1 MSGPMKNVTRYG
13 SVLARGICVF
23 VALGIS
29 LAAAGCTPVSAKRSP
44 MLSPQEQVASSQTT
58 PAGKDLA
65 APLAPVEVTRATDS
79 IVDEILRRLPQQE
92 GKHAPVIMVDDEHF
106 TVQGIEPAEKE
117 QVIDR
122 LRRELN
128 RAANG
133 RLTFVGRYYVD
144 ILQQERELAQQTGK
158 ETTAGGLESV
168 DYRLTGSISMDI
180 SPSTQGG
187 EPFVFYQVSLK
198 MTKVAA
204 QATDGESLW
213 EGNYPIR
220 RFASFPKPAQP

>member
-29 LAAAGCTPVSAKRSP
+29 LAAAGCAPVSAKRSP
-44 MLSPQEQVASSQTT
+44 MLSPEEQVASSQTT
-58 PAGKDLA
+58 PAGKDLV
-65 APLAPVEVTRATDS
+65 APPAPVEVTRATDS
-79 IVDEILRRLPQQE
+79 IVDEILRRLPRQE
-92 GKHAPVIMVDDEHF
+92 GKRAPVIMVDDERF
-106 TVQGIEPAEKE
+106 AVQGIEPAEKE

-133 RLTFVGRYYVD
+133 RLTFVGRYYLD

-158 ETTAGGLESV
+158 EDTAGGSEPV
-168 DYRLTGSISMDI
+168 DYRLAGSISVGL
-180 SPSTQGG
+180 SPAAQGT
-187 EPFVFYQVSLK
+187 EPSSFYQVSLK
-198 MTKVAA
+198 MTKVVAE
-204 QATDGESLW
+204 ATDGESLW

-220 RFASFPKPAQP
+220 RFASLPQPARP

>member
-13 SVLARGICVF
+13 SVLARGISVL

-29 LAAAGCTPVSAKRSP
+29 LSAAGCAPVSAKRPST
-44 MLSPQEQVASSQTT
+44 LSPEEQLASSQTP
-58 PAGKDLA
+58 PAGEDLA
-65 APLAPVEVTRATDS
+65 APPAPVEVTQATGS

-92 GKHAPVIMVDDEHF
+92 GKPAPVIMVDDEHF

-133 RLTFVGRYYVD
+133 RLTFVDRHYMD
-144 ILQQERELAQQTGK
+144 ILQQEQELARQTGK
-158 ETTAGGLESV
+158 VGQAGALEPV
-168 DYRLTGSISMDI
+168 DYRLTGSILVGL
-180 SPSTQGG
+180 SPAAQGT
-187 EPFVFYQVSLK
+187 EPSSFYQVSLK
-198 MTKVAA
+198 MTKVAVE
-204 QATDGESLW
+204 ATDGESLW

-220 RFASFPKPAQP
+220 RFASLPEPAQP